1 MKGENVGRDQ
11 YDFIQN
17 GKGERS
23 NLSPFIFLRAQGH
36 RPYTNRSPLNGLSP
50 VVLRSCLLC
59 LLCFCGKFAFALLG
73 QAQGLSLRVMVAR
86 L

>member
-1 MKGENVGRDQ
+1 MKGENVGRSQ

-17 GKGERS
+17 EKGERS

-50 VVLRSCLLC
+50 VVHRSWLTPSHR
-59 LLCFCGKFAFALLG
+59 FIQRKYGPRALGIG
-73 QAQGLSLRVMVAR
+73 QGFEVGAS
-86 L
+86 